1 MLLVGRT
8 WMLPRTG
15 EAPGITVSVNGYVSA
30 ASNHASKMLWGDK
43 VGALDV
49 NGETVSLITMLR

>member
-1 MLLVGRT
+1 
-8 WMLPRTG
+8 MLPRTG